1 MWGLPYTKN
10 FRTRYHQK
18 TWTSFKTES
27 EPFYKIKVSNINLR
41 QDTRLQFLSRKLVHR
56 RVVGRA
62 ELNDFEPF
70 ELEPLALLAK
80 EFIILSFFFFESFTW
95 QSYVRATKIF
105 LFFHCDYWCSN
116 ELRLPGWGQLPRRW
130 DQLVTL
136 ESGPSPP
143 SLTMA
148 VRPAGHSA
156 EFVVPTSPAQHITNA
171 NRSVSLL
178 SGDPLKF
185 PLHPT
190 LWASIVSNFCK

>member
-10 FRTRYHQK
+10 FWTRYHQK

-27 EPFYKIKVSNINLR
+27 EPFYKIKGSNINLR

-136 ESGPSPP
+136 ESGPSQPQSVHRSPWDRPDAVQSLSQPSFLTSESAAHPP
-143 SLTMA
+143 ALSQ
-148 VRPAGHSA
+148 V
-156 EFVVPTSPAQHITNA
+156 TSSSN
-171 NRSVSLL
+171 
-178 SGDPLKF
+178 D
-185 PLHPT
+185 PT
-190 LWASIVSNFCK
+190 LRVNVAAKNDFCK